1 MLCNEFMY
9 LFFPWRPA
17 HASQPH
23 LWLHSIKLRGH
34 IVLYCLLVHCV
45 TPCDTTTHILGVSS
59 DNPQCI
65 KLNIIDMS
73 QTFDFSGG
81 SNSDV

>member
-1 MLCNEFMY
+1 MNSCIYSSLGD
-9 LFFPWRPA
+9 
-17 HASQPH
+17 
-23 LWLHSIKLRGH
+23 LHKLSNLTCGC
-34 IVLYCLLVHCV
+34 ILSNCKDILYCLLVHCV

-73 QTFDFSGG
+73 PTFDFSGG